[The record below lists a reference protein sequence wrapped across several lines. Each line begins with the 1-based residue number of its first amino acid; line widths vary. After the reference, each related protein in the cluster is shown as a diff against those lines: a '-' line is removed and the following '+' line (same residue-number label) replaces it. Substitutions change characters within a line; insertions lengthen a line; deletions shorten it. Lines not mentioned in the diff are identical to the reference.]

1 MNTTTPEIGLEKRT
15 LITPNAQQKKSR
27 LPNEV
32 FQTFT
37 HEGMTKMGK
46 EDRADIIE
54 LLMKNLGLQNEFS
67 QPTKPSKSGR
77 KLTPLNVR
85 QKCEN
90 LGMS

>member
-1 MNTTTPEIGLEKRT
+1 MNTTTLEIGLEKRT

-46 EDRADIIE
+46 ED
-54 LLMKNLGLQNEFS
+54 
-67 QPTKPSKSGR
+67 
-77 KLTPLNVR
+77 
-85 QKCEN
+85 
-90 LGMS
+90 